1 MSSFAVVRKP
11 EILLFTPETPHTLN
25 VSYNN
30 QKMTKTINK
39 LETLLKKGLEYFVEA
54 SESEMSKKISIE
66 KWSKKEILGHLID
79 SGINNL
85 QRFTEIQ
92 FEDKPYII
100 RKYNQNE
107 LVKVNDYQNAK
118 TNEIVEFWLSINNR
132 IKNLIESQTEIT
144 LNYKIDFEKNNISD
158 LRFLM
163 KDYVDHLEHHL
174 NQIMK

>member
-1 MSSFAVVRKP
+1 M
-11 EILLFTPETPHTLN
+11 TET
-25 VSYNN
+25 
-30 QKMTKTINK
+30 TKK
-39 LETLLKKGLEYFVEA
+39 LQRLLKSGLEYLSQS
-54 SESEMSKKISIE
+54 SESEMSQKVSAE

-92 FEDKPYII
+92 FEAKPYKV
-100 RKYNQNE
+100 RKYNQNK
-107 LVKVNDYQNAK
+107 LVKVNDYQNSK

-132 IKNLIESQTEIT
+132 IKKIIESQTEKT
-144 LNYKIDFEKNNISD
+144 LNYKIEFEKDNISD

-174 NQIMK
+174 NRIMK